1 MFILQICFWKTS
13 PVNSETFFW
22 WAISCFVNHLSPDI
36 TELEFTHQNSVIGT
50 LESFRIIL
58 VPSLELFHKAQTG
71 HILRINVVT
80 QLLFSPTTGIAC
92 MTPPCSGCFH
102 GSLICFALVAGRI
115 LPVVVQRYDIIT
127 YRMIRQCNIIKD
139 LVIRDSLI
147 LSCQPYKK
155 KKSLLGSANSSTDNS
170 YGNRIWHSFSPWENS
185 STLTHSVKTLA
196 QVFKLRS

>member
-13 PVNSETFFW
+13 PVNSETSFW
-22 WAISCFVNHLSPDI
+22 WATSCFVNHLSPDI

-71 HILRINVVT
+71 HILRINVAT

-92 MTPPCSGCFH
+92 VTPPCSGCFH

-115 LPVVVQRYDIIT
+115 LPVMVQRYDIIT
-127 YRMIRQCNIIKD
+127 YRSYMIRQCNIIKD
-139 LVIRDSLI
+139 VVIRDSLI
-147 LSCQPYKK
+147 LSCQPIQKK
-155 KKSLLGSANSSTDNS
+155 EISSWISQLQHRQQLWEQDLAFFLSLGKFIYT
-170 YGNRIWHSFSPWENS
+170 HTFS
-185 STLTHSVKTLA
+185 
-196 QVFKLRS
+196 